1 MADIDAEGGASREE
15 IVQRIELMEAM
26 VAEGRRFTAR
36 YGWIFVLWGVV
47 DLAAMSWRY
56 FQPDSLWVGQWAWPI
71 CLVAGAVLTLIGRA
85 LQGRQQSCIRGLRCR
100 SVEAVWGMMGLALAI
115 YITGAMVRHLNLA
128 ILVCSWASHHHWNGA
143 CHQRRDSALAH
154 AGRGCGN
161 LVGGRDRSVL
171 RAVEWRVCER
181 IMFLEMVFGMILF
194 GVYAMVLERM
204 GGGRANENG

>member
-15 IVQRIELMEAM
+15 IVQRIELMESM

-36 YGWIFVLWGVV
+36 CGWIFVLWGVV

-56 FQPDSLWVGQWAWPI
+56 LQPDSLWVGQWAWPI

-85 LQGRQQSCIRGLRCR
+85 LQGRQQNCIRGLRCR

-115 YITGAMVRHLNLA
+115 YITGAMVRHLTWQYSYVAGLL
-128 ILVCSWASHHHWNGA
+128 IIIGM
-143 CHQRRDSALAH
+143 AH
-154 AGRGCGN
+154 AISAVILRWRMQGVVAAIWWAGAIAAFCVRSN
-161 LVGGRDRSVL
+161 GGVQ
-171 RAVEWRVCER
+171 R

>member
-115 YITGAMVRHLNLA
+115 YITGAMVRHLTWQYSYVAGLL
-128 ILVCSWASHHHWNGA
+128 IIIGM
-143 CHQRRDSALAH
+143 AH
-154 AGRGCGN
+154 AISAVILRWRMQGVVAAIWWAGAIAAFCVRSN
-161 LVGGRDRSVL
+161 GGVQ
-171 RAVEWRVCER
+171 R

>member
-100 SVEAVWGMMGLALAI
+100 SVEGVWGMMGLALAI
-115 YITGAMVRHLNLA
+115 YIAGAMVRHLTWQYSYVAGLL
-128 ILVCSWASHHHWNGA
+128 IIIGM
-143 CHQRRDSALAH
+143 AH
-154 AGRGCGN
+154 AISAVILRWRMQGVVAAIWWAGAIAAFC
-161 LVGGRDRSVL
+161 VRSNAGV
-171 RAVEWRVCER
+171 ER